1 MKFGQSRNCYDPNR
15 LPETRH
21 PRSTSPIIASYR
33 RQSNRARRPFRG
45 GAFVAAEVLGYHSA
59 ITANFNGSEKLM
71 SHARISI
78 DPAVMMGKPCIKGTR
93 ITVELILRKLGAGR
107 SFADLLEAYPKL
119 TEDDLRAALAF
130 AADYMQHETVLAA
143 E

>member
-1 MKFGQSRNCYDPNR
+1 MNIPNGK
-15 LPETRH
+15 
-21 PRSTSPIIASYR
+21 IMA
-33 RQSNRARRPFRG
+33 
-45 GAFVAAEVLGYHSA
+45 
-59 ITANFNGSEKLM
+59 
-71 SHARISI
+71 HARIST

-107 SFADLLEAYPKL
+107 SFSDLLEAYPRL

-130 AADYMQHETVLAA
+130 AADYMEHETVLTA

>member
-1 MKFGQSRNCYDPNR
+1 MTNP
-15 LPETRH
+15 
-21 PRSTSPIIASYR
+21 
-33 RQSNRARRPFRG
+33 
-45 GAFVAAEVLGYHSA
+45 
-59 ITANFNGSEKLM
+59 
-71 SHARISI
+71 RISS

-107 SFADLLEAYPKL
+107 SVTDLLEAYPQL
-119 TEDDLRAALAF
+119 TDDDVRAALAF

>member
-1 MKFGQSRNCYDPNR
+1 MPHG
-15 LPETRH
+15 
-21 PRSTSPIIASYR
+21 
-33 RQSNRARRPFRG
+33 
-45 GAFVAAEVLGYHSA
+45 
-59 ITANFNGSEKLM
+59 
-71 SHARISI
+71 RISI

-107 SFADLLEAYPKL
+107 SFGDVLEAYPEL
-119 TEDDLRAALAF
+119 TQQDVQAALAF